1 MLQGSRREARERA
14 LELLYEAE
22 AKGQKPAEVL
32 LDLPITPDGFAV
44 ALVTGVGERQAEL
57 DGHIARLAKDW
68 TIERMPWV
76 DRSILRLAAFELVA
90 RPDVPTGVILSEA
103 VELAKRFSTEEAGR
117 FVNGLLSNLA
127 RQVRPNAPAEP
138 PGEGDIGPPEDE
150 AGESD
155 QGAGED
161 LGDDAA
167 QRG

>member
-22 AKGQKPAEVL
+22 AKGQAPKDVL
-32 LDLPITPDGFAV
+32 LDLPVRPDAFAV

-57 DGHIARLAKDW
+57 DEHLERLAKDW
-68 TIERMPWV
+68 TVDRMPWV

-127 RQVRPNAPAEP
+127 RQVRAEGTPRPAPVERREGPESEP
-138 PGEGDIGPPEDE
+138 PGGTVPV
-150 AGESD
+150 
-155 QGAGED
+155 
-161 LGDDAA
+161 
-167 QRG
+167 